1 MMVSVSDHIVFVTG
15 AGAGIGAATAR
26 RFAEEGARV
35 IAADYQAD
43 RLEETLAGYKDR
55 MRPVSLDLRNSDD
68 VFAAIAGLPDDFKDV
83 TILVNN
89 AGVGPGLEPAHE
101 ANLDDWEAIVD
112 TNIKGVLYCTR
123 ALLAGMVDRNRGHI
137 VNISS
142 TSATNNYKGGNVYG
156 GSKAFV
162 RQFSLNLRCDLLGTP
177 IRVSSIEPGMTET
190 RFTEV
195 RYREDAN
202 KAAAHYDGVTPL
214 SGDDLADVI
223 FYTTML
229 PAHVNINTL
238 QVTPICMAPAGYAI
252 HRGS

>member
-1 MMVSVSDHIVFVTG
+1 MAKTSDHIVLVTG

-26 RFAEEGARV
+26 RYASEGARV
-35 IAADYQAD
+35 IAADYQAG
-43 RLEETLAGYKDR
+43 RLDDVRKGFEAN
-55 MRPVSLDLRNSDD
+55 MRGLVLDLRNSDA
-68 VFAAIAGLPDDFKDV
+68 VFSAIEGLPDDFKEIS
-83 TILVNN
+83 ILVNN
-89 AGVGPGLEPAHE
+89 AGVGPGTEPAHE
-101 ANLDDWEAIVD
+101 ALLSDWEAIVD
-112 TNIKGVLYCTR
+112 TNIKGVLYCIR
-123 ALLAGMVDRNRGHI
+123 AVLPGMVERKRGHI

-162 RQFSLNLRCDLLGTP
+162 RQLSLNLRCDLLGTP
-177 IRVSSIEPGMTET
+177 VRVSSIEPGMTET

-195 RYREDAN
+195 RYREDSD
-202 KAAAHYDGVTPL
+202 KTAAHYDGLVPL

-238 QVTPICMAPAGYAI
+238 QVTPISMAPAGYAM
-252 HRGS
+252 HRE

>member
-1 MMVSVSDHIVFVTG
+1 MAKASDHIVLVTG

-26 RFAEEGARV
+26 RFASEGARV

-43 RLEETLAGYKDR
+43 RLDETRKGFEDSMRGLA
-55 MRPVSLDLRNSDD
+55 LDLRNSDA
-68 VFAAIAGLPDDFKDV
+68 VFAAVAELPEDFKDIS
-83 TILVNN
+83 ILVNN

-101 ANLDDWEAIVD
+101 AQLGDWEAIVD

-123 ALLAGMVDRNRGHI
+123 AILPGMVERGRGHI

-142 TSATNNYKGGNVYG
+142 TAATNNYKGGNVYG

-195 RYREDAN
+195 RFREDSS
-202 KAAAHYDGVTPL
+202 KTAAHYEGLTPL

-223 FYTTML
+223 YYTTMV
-229 PAHVNINTL
+229 PAHVNINSL
-238 QVTPICMAPAGYAI
+238 QVTPIGMAPAGYAI
-252 HRGS
+252 HRE

>member
-1 MMVSVSDHIVFVTG
+1 MMISVSDHIVFVTG

-195 RYREDAN
+195 RFREDAS
-202 KAAAHYDGVTPL
+202 KTAAHYDGVTPL

-252 HRGS
+252 HRDS

>member
-1 MMVSVSDHIVFVTG
+1 MTNASDHIVLVTG

-26 RFAEEGARV
+26 RYASEGARV

-43 RLEETLAGYKDR
+43 RLDDVRKGLEAN
-55 MRPVSLDLRNSDD
+55 MRGLVLDLRNSDA
-68 VFAAIAGLPDDFKDV
+68 VFAAIEDLPDDFKEIS
-83 TILVNN
+83 ILVNN
-89 AGVGPGLEPAHE
+89 AGVGPGTEPAQE
-101 ANLDDWEAIVD
+101 ALLSDWEAIVD
-112 TNIKGVLYCTR
+112 TNIKGVLYCIR
-123 ALLAGMVDRNRGHI
+123 AILPGMVKRKRGHI

-162 RQFSLNLRCDLLGTP
+162 RQLSLNLRCDLLGTP
-177 IRVSSIEPGMTET
+177 VRVSSIEPGMTET

-195 RYREDAN
+195 RYRENSD
-202 KAAAHYDGVTPL
+202 KTAAHYNGLVPL

-238 QVTPICMAPAGYAI
+238 QVTPISMAPAGYAI
-252 HRGS
+252 HRE

>member
-1 MMVSVSDHIVFVTG
+1 MAKTSDHIVLVTG

-26 RFAEEGARV
+26 RYASEGARV
-35 IAADYQAD
+35 IAADYQVG
-43 RLEETLAGYKDR
+43 RLDDVRKGFEAN
-55 MRPVSLDLRNSDD
+55 MRGLVLDLRNSDA
-68 VFAAIAGLPDDFKDV
+68 VFSAIEGLPDDFKEIS
-83 TILVNN
+83 ILVNN
-89 AGVGPGLEPAHE
+89 AGVGPGTEPAHE
-101 ANLDDWEAIVD
+101 ALLSDWEAIVD
-112 TNIKGVLYCTR
+112 TNIKGVLYCIR
-123 ALLAGMVDRNRGHI
+123 AILPGMVERKRGHI

-162 RQFSLNLRCDLLGTP
+162 RQLSLNLRCDLLGTP
-177 IRVSSIEPGMTET
+177 VRVSSIEPGMTET

-195 RYREDAN
+195 RYRGDSD
-202 KAAAHYDGVTPL
+202 KTAAHYDGLVPL

-238 QVTPICMAPAGYAI
+238 QVTPISMAPAGYAM
-252 HRGS
+252 HRE

>member
-1 MMVSVSDHIVFVTG
+1 MAKTSDHIVLVTG

-26 RFAEEGARV
+26 RYASEGARV
-35 IAADYQAD
+35 IAADYQAG
-43 RLEETLAGYKDR
+43 RLDDVRKGFEAN
-55 MRPVSLDLRNSDD
+55 MRGLVLDLRNSDA
-68 VFAAIAGLPDDFKDV
+68 VFSAIEGLPDDFKEIS
-83 TILVNN
+83 ILVNN
-89 AGVGPGLEPAHE
+89 AGVGPGTEPAHE
-101 ANLDDWEAIVD
+101 ALLSDWEAIVD
-112 TNIKGVLYCTR
+112 TNIKGVLYCIR
-123 ALLAGMVDRNRGHI
+123 AILPGMVERKQGHI

-162 RQFSLNLRCDLLGTP
+162 RQLSLNLRCDLLGTP
-177 IRVSSIEPGMTET
+177 VRVSSIEPGMTET

-195 RYREDAN
+195 RYRGDSD
-202 KAAAHYDGVTPL
+202 KTAAHYDGLVPL

-238 QVTPICMAPAGYAI
+238 QVTPISMAPAGYAM
-252 HRGS
+252 HRE

>member
-1 MMVSVSDHIVFVTG
+1 MAKTSDHIVLVTG

-26 RFAEEGARV
+26 RYASEGARV
-35 IAADYQAD
+35 IAADYQAG
-43 RLEETLAGYKDR
+43 RLDDVRKGFEAN
-55 MRPVSLDLRNSDD
+55 MRGLILDLRNSDA
-68 VFAAIAGLPDDFKDV
+68 VFSAIEGLPDDFKEIS
-83 TILVNN
+83 ILVNN
-89 AGVGPGLEPAHE
+89 AGVGPGTEPAHE
-101 ANLDDWEAIVD
+101 ALLSDWEAIVD
-112 TNIKGVLYCTR
+112 TNIKGVLYCIR
-123 ALLAGMVDRNRGHI
+123 AILPGMVERKRGHI

-162 RQFSLNLRCDLLGTP
+162 RQLSLNLRCDLLGTP
-177 IRVSSIEPGMTET
+177 VRVSSIEPGMTET

-195 RYREDAN
+195 RYRGDSD
-202 KAAAHYDGVTPL
+202 KTAAHYDGLVPL

-238 QVTPICMAPAGYAI
+238 QVTPISMAPAGYAM
-252 HRGS
+252 HRE

>member
-1 MMVSVSDHIVFVTG
+1 MTKISDHVVLVTG

-26 RFAEEGARV
+26 RFASEGARV
-35 IAADYQAD
+35 IALDYQND
-43 RLEETLAGYKDR
+43 RLVDTGSGFEDSMLCLA
-55 MRPVSLDLRNSDD
+55 LDLRNSDA
-68 VFAAIAGLPDDFKDV
+68 VFSAVEGLPDDFKNI

-101 ANLDDWEAIVD
+101 AQLADWEAIVD

-123 ALLAGMVDRNRGHI
+123 AILPGMVERALGHI

-142 TSATNNYKGGNVYG
+142 TAATNNYKGGNVYG

-195 RYREDAN
+195 RFREDSR
-202 KAAAHYDGVTPL
+202 KSAAHYEGLTPL

-223 FYTTML
+223 FYTTMV
-229 PAHVNINTL
+229 PAHININTL
-238 QVTPICMAPAGYAI
+238 QVTPISMAPAGYAI
-252 HRGS
+252 HRE

>member
-1 MMVSVSDHIVFVTG
+1 MTKASDHIVLVTG

-26 RFAEEGARV
+26 RFASEGARV
-35 IAADYQAD
+35 IAVDYQKD
-43 RLEETLAGYKDR
+43 RLVETANGFENLMLCLA
-55 MRPVSLDLRNSDD
+55 LDLRNSDA
-68 VFAAIAGLPDDFKDV
+68 VFSAVADLPDEFKDI

-101 ANLDDWEAIVD
+101 AQLADWEAIVD

-123 ALLAGMVDRNRGHI
+123 AILPGMVERERGHI

-142 TSATNNYKGGNVYG
+142 TAATNNYKGGNVYG

-195 RYREDAN
+195 RFREDSR
-202 KAAAHYDGVTPL
+202 KSAAHYEGLTPL

-223 FYTTML
+223 FYATMV
-229 PAHVNINTL
+229 PAHVNINSL
-238 QVTPICMAPAGYAI
+238 QVTPISMAPAGYAI
-252 HRGS
+252 HRE

>member
-1 MMVSVSDHIVFVTG
+1 MTKATDHIVLVTG

-26 RFAEEGARV
+26 RFASEGARV
-35 IAADYQAD
+35 IALDYQND
-43 RLEETLAGYKDR
+43 RLVDTGSGFEDSMLCLA
-55 MRPVSLDLRNSDD
+55 LDLRNSDA
-68 VFAAIAGLPDDFKDV
+68 VFSAVGGLPDDFKNI

-101 ANLDDWEAIVD
+101 AQLADWEAIVD

-123 ALLAGMVDRNRGHI
+123 AILPGMVERALGHI

-142 TSATNNYKGGNVYG
+142 TAATNNYKGGNVYG

-195 RYREDAN
+195 RFREDSR
-202 KAAAHYDGVTPL
+202 KSAAHYEGLTPL

-223 FYTTML
+223 FYTTMV
-229 PAHVNINTL
+229 PAHININTL
-238 QVTPICMAPAGYAI
+238 QVTPISMAPAGYAI
-252 HRGS
+252 HRE

>member
-1 MMVSVSDHIVFVTG
+1 MAKTSDHIVLVTG

-26 RFAEEGARV
+26 RYASEGARV
-35 IAADYQAD
+35 IAADYQAG
-43 RLEETLAGYKDR
+43 RLDDVRKGFEAN
-55 MRPVSLDLRNSDD
+55 MRGLVLDLRNSDA
-68 VFAAIAGLPDDFKDV
+68 VFSAIEGLPDDFKEIS
-83 TILVNN
+83 ILVNN
-89 AGVGPGLEPAHE
+89 AGVGPGTEPAHE
-101 ANLDDWEAIVD
+101 ALLSDWEAIVD
-112 TNIKGVLYCTR
+112 TNIKGVLYCIR
-123 ALLAGMVDRNRGHI
+123 AVLPGMVERKRGHI

-162 RQFSLNLRCDLLGTP
+162 RQLSLNLRCDLLGTP
-177 IRVSSIEPGMTET
+177 VRVSSIEPGMTET

-195 RYREDAN
+195 RYRGDSD
-202 KAAAHYDGVTPL
+202 KTAAHYDGLVPL

-238 QVTPICMAPAGYAI
+238 QVTPISMAPAGYAM
-252 HRGS
+252 HRE

>member
-1 MMVSVSDHIVFVTG
+1 MRTASDHTVFVTG

-26 RFAEEGARV
+26 RFANEGARV

-43 RLEETLAGYKDR
+43 RLVATMAGFEDS
-55 MRPVSLDLRNSDD
+55 MHGVSLDLRSSDA
-68 VFAAIAGLPDDFKDV
+68 VFAAIESLPEDFQKV
-83 TILVNN
+83 TVLVNN

-101 ANLDDWEAIVD
+101 ARLDDWEAIVD
-112 TNIKGVLYCTR
+112 TNIKGVLYCSR
-123 ALLAGMVDRNRGHI
+123 ALLPGMVERGKGHI

-195 RYREDAN
+195 RYRDDASRT
-202 KAAAHYDGVTPL
+202 AAHYAGLKPL
-214 SGDDLADVI
+214 SGEDLADVI

-238 QVTPICMAPAGYAI
+238 QVTPIGMAPAGYAI
-252 HRGS
+252 HRE

>member
-1 MMVSVSDHIVFVTG
+1 M
-15 AGAGIGAATAR
+15 
-26 RFAEEGARV
+26 
-35 IAADYQAD
+35 
-43 RLEETLAGYKDR
+43 LCLA
-55 MRPVSLDLRNSDD
+55 LDLRNSDA
-68 VFAAIAGLPDDFKDV
+68 VFSAVADLPDEFKDI

-101 ANLDDWEAIVD
+101 AQLADWEAIVD

-123 ALLAGMVDRNRGHI
+123 TILPGMVERERGHI

-142 TSATNNYKGGNVYG
+142 TAATNNYKGGNVYG

-195 RYREDAN
+195 RFREDSR
-202 KAAAHYDGVTPL
+202 KSAAHYEGLTPL

-223 FYTTML
+223 FYATMV
-229 PAHVNINTL
+229 PAHVNINSL
-238 QVTPICMAPAGYAI
+238 QVTPISMAPAGYAI
-252 HRGS
+252 HRE

>member
-1 MMVSVSDHIVFVTG
+1 MAKTSDHIVLVTG

-26 RFAEEGARV
+26 RYASEGARV
-35 IAADYQAD
+35 IAADYQAG
-43 RLEETLAGYKDR
+43 RLDDVRKGFEAN
-55 MRPVSLDLRNSDD
+55 MRGLVLDLRNSDA
-68 VFAAIAGLPDDFKDV
+68 VFSAIEGLPDDFKEIS
-83 TILVNN
+83 ILVNN
-89 AGVGPGLEPAHE
+89 AGVGPGTEPAHE
-101 ANLDDWEAIVD
+101 ALLSDWEAIVD
-112 TNIKGVLYCTR
+112 TNIKGVLYCIR
-123 ALLAGMVDRNRGHI
+123 AILPGMVERKRGHI

-162 RQFSLNLRCDLLGTP
+162 RQLSLNLRCDLLGTP
-177 IRVSSIEPGMTET
+177 VRVSSIEPGMTET

-195 RYREDAN
+195 RYRGDSD
-202 KAAAHYDGVTPL
+202 KTAAHYDGVVPL

-238 QVTPICMAPAGYAI
+238 QVTPISMAPAGYAM
-252 HRGS
+252 HRE

>member
-1 MMVSVSDHIVFVTG
+1 MAKASDHIVLVTG

-26 RFAEEGARV
+26 RYASEGARV
-35 IAADYQAD
+35 IAADYQAE
-43 RLEETLAGYKDR
+43 RLGEVRKGFEAN
-55 MRPVSLDLRNSDD
+55 MRGLVLDLRNSDA
-68 VFAAIAGLPDDFKDV
+68 VFAAIEGLPDDYKEI

-89 AGVGPGLEPAHE
+89 AGVGPGTEPAHE
-101 ANLDDWEAIVD
+101 ALLSDWEAIVD
-112 TNIKGVLYCTR
+112 TNIKGVLYCIR
-123 ALLAGMVDRNRGHI
+123 AVLPGMVDRGKGHI

-162 RQFSLNLRCDLLGTP
+162 RQLSLNLRCDLLGTP

-195 RYREDAN
+195 RYREDSD
-202 KAAAHYDGVTPL
+202 KTAAHYEGLVPL

-238 QVTPICMAPAGYAI
+238 QVTPISMAPAGYAL
-252 HRGS
+252 HRE

>member
-1 MMVSVSDHIVFVTG
+1 MTKTSDHVVLVTG

-26 RFAEEGARV
+26 RFASEGARV
-35 IAADYQAD
+35 IALDYQND
-43 RLEETLAGYKDR
+43 RLVDTGSGFEDSMLCLA
-55 MRPVSLDLRNSDD
+55 LDLRNSDA
-68 VFAAIAGLPDDFKDV
+68 VFSAVEGLPNDFKNI

-101 ANLDDWEAIVD
+101 AQLADWEAIVD

-123 ALLAGMVDRNRGHI
+123 AILPGMVERALGHI

-142 TSATNNYKGGNVYG
+142 TAATNNYKGGNVYG

-195 RYREDAN
+195 RFREDSR
-202 KAAAHYDGVTPL
+202 KSAAHYEGLTPL

-223 FYTTML
+223 FYTTMV
-229 PAHVNINTL
+229 PAHININTL
-238 QVTPICMAPAGYAI
+238 QVTPISMAPAGCAI
-252 HRGS
+252 HRE

>member
-1 MMVSVSDHIVFVTG
+1 MAKTSDHIVLVTG

-26 RFAEEGARV
+26 RYASEGARV

-43 RLEETLAGYKDR
+43 RLDDVRKGFEAN
-55 MRPVSLDLRNSDD
+55 MRGLVLDLRNSDA
-68 VFAAIAGLPDDFKDV
+68 VFSAIEGLPDDFKEIS
-83 TILVNN
+83 ILVNN
-89 AGVGPGLEPAHE
+89 AGVGPGTEPAHE
-101 ANLDDWEAIVD
+101 ALLSDWEAIVD
-112 TNIKGVLYCTR
+112 TNIKGVLYCIR
-123 ALLAGMVDRNRGHI
+123 AVLPGMVERKRGHI

-162 RQFSLNLRCDLLGTP
+162 RQLSLNLRCDLLGTP
-177 IRVSSIEPGMTET
+177 VRVSSIEPGMTET

-195 RYREDAN
+195 RYRGDSD
-202 KAAAHYDGVTPL
+202 KTAAHYDGLVPL

-238 QVTPICMAPAGYAI
+238 QVTPISMAPAGYAM
-252 HRGS
+252 HRE

>member
-1 MMVSVSDHIVFVTG
+1 MTKATDHIVLVTG
-15 AGAGIGAATAR
+15 AGAGIGAAAAR
-26 RFAEEGARV
+26 RFASEGARV
-35 IAADYQAD
+35 IALDYQND
-43 RLEETLAGYKDR
+43 RLVDTGSGFEDSMLCLA
-55 MRPVSLDLRNSDD
+55 LDLRNSDA
-68 VFAAIAGLPDDFKDV
+68 VFSAVEGLPDDFKNI

-101 ANLDDWEAIVD
+101 AQLADWEAIVD

-123 ALLAGMVDRNRGHI
+123 AILPGMVERALGHI

-142 TSATNNYKGGNVYG
+142 TAATNNYKGGNVYG

-195 RYREDAN
+195 RFREDSR
-202 KAAAHYDGVTPL
+202 KSAAHYEGLTPL

-223 FYTTML
+223 FYTTMV
-229 PAHVNINTL
+229 PAHININTL
-238 QVTPICMAPAGYAI
+238 QVTPISMAPAGYAI
-252 HRGS
+252 HRE

>member
-35 IAADYQAD
+35 IAADYQGD

-101 ANLDDWEAIVD
+101 ANLDWRTCIRWTTRRCEAS
-112 TNIKGVLYCTR
+112 
-123 ALLAGMVDRNRGHI
+123 LAHD
-137 VNISS
+137 
-142 TSATNNYKGGNVYG
+142 
-156 GSKAFV
+156 
-162 RQFSLNLRCDLLGTP
+162 LRRRRRRSRD
-177 IRVSSIEPGMTET
+177 
-190 RFTEV
+190 
-195 RYREDAN
+195 
-202 KAAAHYDGVTPL
+202 
-214 SGDDLADVI
+214 
-223 FYTTML
+223 
-229 PAHVNINTL
+229 
-238 QVTPICMAPAGYAI
+238 
-252 HRGS
+252 

>member
-1 MMVSVSDHIVFVTG
+1 MNMTKASDHIVLVTG

-26 RFAEEGARV
+26 RFASEGARV
-35 IAADYQAD
+35 IAVDYQKD
-43 RLEETLAGYKDR
+43 RLVETANGFENLMLCLA
-55 MRPVSLDLRNSDD
+55 LDLRNSDA
-68 VFAAIAGLPDDFKDV
+68 VFSAVADLPDEFKDI

-101 ANLDDWEAIVD
+101 AQLADWEAIVD

-123 ALLAGMVDRNRGHI
+123 AILPGMVERERGHI

-142 TSATNNYKGGNVYG
+142 TAATNNYKGGNVYG

-195 RYREDAN
+195 RFREDSR
-202 KAAAHYDGVTPL
+202 KSAAHYEGLTPL

-223 FYTTML
+223 FYATMV
-229 PAHVNINTL
+229 PAHVNINSL
-238 QVTPICMAPAGYAI
+238 QVTPISMAPAGYAI
-252 HRGS
+252 HRE

>member
-1 MMVSVSDHIVFVTG
+1 MAKTSDHIVLVTG

-26 RFAEEGARV
+26 RYASEGARV
-35 IAADYQAD
+35 IAADYQAG
-43 RLEETLAGYKDR
+43 RLDDVRKGVEAN
-55 MRPVSLDLRNSDD
+55 MRGLVLDLRNSDA
-68 VFAAIAGLPDDFKDV
+68 VFSAIEGLPDDFKEIS
-83 TILVNN
+83 ILVNN
-89 AGVGPGLEPAHE
+89 AGVGPGTEPAHE
-101 ANLDDWEAIVD
+101 ALLSDWEAIVD
-112 TNIKGVLYCTR
+112 TNIKGVLYCIR
-123 ALLAGMVDRNRGHI
+123 AILPGMVERKRGHI

-162 RQFSLNLRCDLLGTP
+162 RQLSLNLRCDLLGTP
-177 IRVSSIEPGMTET
+177 VRVSSIEPGMTET

-195 RYREDAN
+195 RYRGDSD
-202 KAAAHYDGVTPL
+202 KTAAHYDGLVPL

-238 QVTPICMAPAGYAI
+238 QVTPISMAPAGYAM
-252 HRGS
+252 HRE

>member
-1 MMVSVSDHIVFVTG
+1 MAKTSDHIVLVTG

-26 RFAEEGARV
+26 RYASEGARV
-35 IAADYQAD
+35 IAADYQAG
-43 RLEETLAGYKDR
+43 RLDDVRKGFEAN
-55 MRPVSLDLRNSDD
+55 MRGLVLDLRNSDA
-68 VFAAIAGLPDDFKDV
+68 VFSAIEGLPDDFKEIS
-83 TILVNN
+83 ILVNN
-89 AGVGPGLEPAHE
+89 AGVGPGTEPAHE
-101 ANLDDWEAIVD
+101 ASLSDWEAIVD
-112 TNIKGVLYCTR
+112 TNIKGVLYCIR
-123 ALLAGMVDRNRGHI
+123 AILPGMVERKRGHI

-162 RQFSLNLRCDLLGTP
+162 RQLSLNLRCDLLGTP
-177 IRVSSIEPGMTET
+177 VRVSSIEPGMTET

-195 RYREDAN
+195 RYRGDSD
-202 KAAAHYDGVTPL
+202 KTAAHYDGLVPL

-238 QVTPICMAPAGYAI
+238 QVTPISMAPAGYAM
-252 HRGS
+252 HRE

>member
-1 MMVSVSDHIVFVTG
+1 MTKATDHIVLVTG

-26 RFAEEGARV
+26 RFASEGARV
-35 IAADYQAD
+35 IAVDYQND
-43 RLEETLAGYKDR
+43 RLVETSSGFEDSMLCIA
-55 MRPVSLDLRNSDD
+55 LDLRNSDA
-68 VFAAIAGLPDDFKDV
+68 VFSAVEGLPDDFKNI

-101 ANLDDWEAIVD
+101 AQLVDWEAIVD

-123 ALLAGMVDRNRGHI
+123 AILPGMVERALGHI

-142 TSATNNYKGGNVYG
+142 TAATNNYKGGNVYG

-195 RYREDAN
+195 RFREDSR
-202 KAAAHYDGVTPL
+202 KSAAHYEGLTPL

-223 FYTTML
+223 FYTTMV
-229 PAHVNINTL
+229 PAHININTL
-238 QVTPICMAPAGYAI
+238 QVTPISMAPAGYAI
-252 HRGS
+252 HRE

>member
-1 MMVSVSDHIVFVTG
+1 MTKASDHIVLVTG

-26 RFAEEGARV
+26 RFASEGAGV
-35 IAADYQAD
+35 IAVDYQKD
-43 RLEETLAGYKDR
+43 RLVETANGFENLMLCLA
-55 MRPVSLDLRNSDD
+55 LDLRNSDA
-68 VFAAIAGLPDDFKDV
+68 VFSAVADLPDEFKDI

-101 ANLDDWEAIVD
+101 AQLADWEAIVD

-123 ALLAGMVDRNRGHI
+123 AILPGMVERELGHI

-142 TSATNNYKGGNVYG
+142 TAATNNYKGGNVYG

-195 RYREDAN
+195 RFREDSR
-202 KAAAHYDGVTPL
+202 KSAAHYEGLTPL

-223 FYTTML
+223 FYATMV
-229 PAHVNINTL
+229 PAHVNINSL
-238 QVTPICMAPAGYAI
+238 QVTPISMAPAGYAI
-252 HRGS
+252 HRE

>member
-1 MMVSVSDHIVFVTG
+1 MAKTSDHIVLVTG

-26 RFAEEGARV
+26 RYASEGARV
-35 IAADYQAD
+35 IAADYQVG
-43 RLEETLAGYKDR
+43 RLDDVRKGFEAN
-55 MRPVSLDLRNSDD
+55 MRGLVLDLRNSDA
-68 VFAAIAGLPDDFKDV
+68 VFSAIEGLPDEFKEIS
-83 TILVNN
+83 ILVNN
-89 AGVGPGLEPAHE
+89 AGVGPGTEPAHE
-101 ANLDDWEAIVD
+101 ALLSDWEAIVD
-112 TNIKGVLYCTR
+112 TNIKGVLYCIR
-123 ALLAGMVDRNRGHI
+123 AILPGMVERKRGHI

-162 RQFSLNLRCDLLGTP
+162 RQLSLNLRCDLLGTP
-177 IRVSSIEPGMTET
+177 VRVSSIEPGMTET

-195 RYREDAN
+195 RYRGDSD
-202 KAAAHYDGVTPL
+202 KTAAHYDGLVPL

-238 QVTPICMAPAGYAI
+238 QVTPISMAPAGYAM
-252 HRGS
+252 HRE

>member
-1 MMVSVSDHIVFVTG
+1 MANASDHIVLVTG

-26 RFAEEGARV
+26 RYASEGARV

-43 RLEETLAGYKDR
+43 RLDDVRKGFEVN
-55 MRPVSLDLRNSDD
+55 MRGLVLDLRNSDA
-68 VFAAIAGLPDDFKDV
+68 VFAAIKDLPDDFKEIS
-83 TILVNN
+83 ILVNN
-89 AGVGPGLEPAHE
+89 AGVGPGTEPAHE
-101 ANLDDWEAIVD
+101 ALLSDWEAIVD
-112 TNIKGVLYCTR
+112 TNIKGVLYCIR
-123 ALLAGMVDRNRGHI
+123 AILPGMVERKRGHI

-162 RQFSLNLRCDLLGTP
+162 RQLSLNLRCDLLGTP
-177 IRVSSIEPGMTET
+177 VRVSSIEPGMTET

-195 RYREDAN
+195 RYREDAD
-202 KAAAHYDGVTPL
+202 KTAAHYDGLVPL

-229 PAHVNINTL
+229 PEHVNINTL
-238 QVTPICMAPAGYAI
+238 QVTPIGMAPAGYAM
-252 HRGS
+252 HRE

>member
-1 MMVSVSDHIVFVTG
+1 MTKATDHIVLVTG

-26 RFAEEGARV
+26 RFASEGARV
-35 IAADYQAD
+35 IALDYQND
-43 RLEETLAGYKDR
+43 RLVDTGSGFEDSMLCLA
-55 MRPVSLDLRNSDD
+55 LDLRNSDA
-68 VFAAIAGLPDDFKDV
+68 VFSAVEGLPNDFKNI

-101 ANLDDWEAIVD
+101 AQLADWEAIVD

-123 ALLAGMVDRNRGHI
+123 AILPGMVERARGHI

-142 TSATNNYKGGNVYG
+142 TAATNNYKGGNVYG

-195 RYREDAN
+195 RFREDSR
-202 KAAAHYDGVTPL
+202 KSAAHYEGLTPL

-223 FYTTML
+223 FYTTMV
-229 PAHVNINTL
+229 PAHININTL
-238 QVTPICMAPAGYAI
+238 QVTPISMAPAGYAI
-252 HRGS
+252 HRE